1 MNVLLADHAH
11 RVIKIPATSIRSIIG
26 VEHAD
31 LPGDKKGC
39 KSILR
44 YDFGAGPMFAWLRTA
59 AEQVMVQATKFA
71 PAPWVPLTTTE
82 GDDVYLLAPSII
94 ATHGLDPDECA
105 GANTRVDFDAFGDGR
120 EIKFATVVETDDE
133 IEAARAV
140 VEASLAEALQ
150 PKPAQLNSPR
160 PARRARN
167 HAKR

>member
-31 LPGDKKGC
+31 LPEDKKGC

-71 PAPWVPLTTTE
+71 PAPWVPLTTAE

-133 IEAARAV
+133 IEAAKGV
-140 VEASLAEALQ
+140 VEASLAEAMSMQ
-150 PKPAQLNSPR
+150 ARATRPDPR
-160 PARRARN
+160 PKRAR
-167 HAKR
+167 AKR